1 MGHTVPSI
9 ERSPYSREGTFPVSV
24 PVSGEGHKLM
34 GKPRSRVPTIVDVA
48 VEAAVSKSAVSRA
61 LLGQGDVSPE
71 TRIRIED
78 AAKKLGYVANA
89 MARGMR
95 TPTRTLGLVLR
106 DVKRPYYAWLQSAMQ
121 QAAESRGFQLV
132 TMTSTEELEV
142 PDALRALRGLI
153 SLQVDGLVIASARL
167 PSEEIVPFIDRVPI
181 VVAGR
186 RETSVGITS
195 IFCDDADGGR
205 VLAEHLLTLG
215 HRRVAVIL
223 VDSNYSL
230 SQNARGV
237 AMIDAVRA
245 AGAEAVVWEVIADF
259 DTATVVATQLEGSGV
274 SAIMCPTD
282 SAAVDVL
289 SVLRERGQSAPEDY
303 SITGYDG
310 IGPLDTSYLG
320 LTTFRQPVEEIG
332 RTSISLLIDRIE
344 GRSTH
349 DSLVALRGSV
359 IVGRTATTARSRAAV
374 E

>member
-1 MGHTVPSI
+1 M
-9 ERSPYSREGTFPVSV
+9 
-24 PVSGEGHKLM
+24 
-34 GKPRSRVPTIVDVA
+34 
-48 VEAAVSKSAVSRA
+48 
-61 LLGQGDVSPE
+61 
-71 TRIRIED
+71 
-78 AAKKLGYVANA
+78 
-89 MARGMR
+89 
-95 TPTRTLGLVLR
+95 
-106 DVKRPYYAWLQSAMQ
+106 
-121 QAAESRGFQLV
+121 
-132 TMTSTEELEV
+132 
-142 PDALRALRGLI
+142 
-153 SLQVDGLVIASARL
+153 
-167 PSEEIVPFIDRVPI
+167 
-181 VVAGR
+181 
-186 RETSVGITS
+186 
-195 IFCDDADGGR
+195 
-205 VLAEHLLTLG
+205 
-215 HRRVAVIL
+215 IL

-245 AGAEAVVWEVIADF
+245 AGAVAVVWEVIADF
-259 DTATVVATQLEGSGV
+259 DAATVVATQLEGSGV

-344 GRSTH
+344 GRSTY

>member
-1 MGHTVPSI
+1 
-9 ERSPYSREGTFPVSV
+9 
-24 PVSGEGHKLM
+24 M

-71 TRIRIED
+71 TRIKIEV

-142 PDALRALRGLI
+142 PDALRALRALI

-259 DTATVVATQLEGSGV
+259 DAATVVATQLEGSGV

-310 IGPLDTSYLG
+310 IGPLDTPYLG

-359 IVGRTATTARSRAAV
+359 IFGRTATTARSRAVV

>member
-1 MGHTVPSI
+1 MT
-9 ERSPYSREGTFPVSV
+9 
-24 PVSGEGHKLM
+24 M
-34 GKPRSRVPTIVDVA
+34 GKPRSRAPTILDVA
-48 VEAAVSKSAVSRA
+48 AEAGVSKSAVSRA
-61 LLGQGDVSPE
+61 LLGQGEVSPE
-71 TRIRIED
+71 TTVKIEN

-95 TPTRTLGLVLR
+95 SPTRTLGLVLR
-106 DVKRPYYAWLQSAMQ
+106 DVKRPYYAWLQASMQ
-121 QAAESRGFQLV
+121 RAAESRGFQLV
-132 TMTSTEELEV
+132 TMTSAGELEI
-142 PDALRALRGLI
+142 PDALRALRSLI

-195 IFCDDADGGR
+195 VFCDDTDGGR
-205 VLAEHLLTLG
+205 VLAEYLLGLG
-215 HRRVAVIL
+215 HRQVAVIL
-223 VDSNYSL
+223 VDRNYSL

-237 AMIDAVRA
+237 AMIDAVRT
-245 AGAEAVVWEVIADF
+245 AGAEAVVWEVTTDRDA
-259 DTATVVATQLEGSGV
+259 ATVVATHLELSGV

-282 SAAVDVL
+282 SAAVDIL
-289 SVLRERGQSAPEDY
+289 SVLRERGWSSPEDY
-303 SITGYDG
+303 AITGYDG
-310 IGPLDTSYLG
+310 IGPLDTPYLG

-344 GRSTH
+344 GRTTH

-359 IVGRTATTARSRAAV
+359 VVGRTATVAHSRAAV

>member
-1 MGHTVPSI
+1 
-9 ERSPYSREGTFPVSV
+9 
-24 PVSGEGHKLM
+24 M

-310 IGPLDTSYLG
+310 IGPLDTPYLG

-359 IVGRTATTARSRAAV
+359 IFGRTATTARSRAVV

>member
-1 MGHTVPSI
+1 
-9 ERSPYSREGTFPVSV
+9 
-24 PVSGEGHKLM
+24 M

-71 TRIRIED
+71 TRIKIEV

-142 PDALRALRGLI
+142 PDALRALRALI

-259 DTATVVATQLEGSGV
+259 DAATVVATQLEGSGV

-310 IGPLDTSYLG
+310 IGPLDTPYLG

-332 RTSISLLIDRIE
+332 RTSISLLIGRIE